1 MIKNTFTVAALV
13 VTACLAL
20 AGCASSMNTASNQ
33 DFACGGQ
40 DSCPTPFEVYNQTNH
55 TPTSVNNGRTPTN
68 WKAGARA
75 KGEGKPTANAGT
87 ELRMDLAVIAPSSK
101 LDLAI
106 DPPPQPLREPSQVM
120 RIWLAPWTDQNDT
133 LNWSGYVYTE
143 ITTRRWAFGEQEVR
157 QQGLPPQFLPR

>member
-1 MIKNTFTVAALV
+1 MFKNTSIGAVLAVFSCLSLV
-13 VTACLAL
+13 
-20 AGCASSMNTASNQ
+20 GCASSMNTANNQ

-55 TPTSVNNGRTPTN
+55 TPTSVNNGRTPAN

-75 KGEGKPTANAGT
+75 KGDTKPNAGA
-87 ELRMDLAVIAPSSK
+87 ELRMDLAVVAPSSK
-101 LDLAI
+101 LELAI

-120 RIWLAPWTDQNDT
+120 RIWLAPWTDQNDS

-143 ITTRRWAFGEQEVR
+143 VTSRRWAFGEQEVR